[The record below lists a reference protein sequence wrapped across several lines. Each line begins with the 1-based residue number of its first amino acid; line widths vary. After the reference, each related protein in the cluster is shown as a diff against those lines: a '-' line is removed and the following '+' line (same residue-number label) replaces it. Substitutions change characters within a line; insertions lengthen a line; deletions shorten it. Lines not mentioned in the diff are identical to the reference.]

1 MRKLVLQV
9 PARCAFEEGVYD
21 FDVADARELGALLGE
36 ASHVVAQG
44 FIGLLLTPSN
54 IPGVPKAHVSA
65 LEVAH
70 EDLD

>member
-1 MRKLVLQV
+1 MHQV
-9 PARCAFEEGVYD
+9 PAHHAFEEGVD
-21 FDVADARELGALLGE
+21 DLDVGDARELGAMLGE

-44 FIGLLLTPSN
+44 FVGLLSTPSE
-54 IPGVPKAHVSA
+54 IPGVPRVHVGA